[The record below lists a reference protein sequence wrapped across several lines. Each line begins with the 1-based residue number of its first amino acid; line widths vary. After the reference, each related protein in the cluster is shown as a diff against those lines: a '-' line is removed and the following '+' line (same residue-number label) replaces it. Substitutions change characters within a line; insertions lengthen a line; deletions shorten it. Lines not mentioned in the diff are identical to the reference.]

1 MTKPSSVAPETN
13 NDPLPFSAEEWDQT
27 PPAVQEFVLSL
38 LVRVQTLEA
47 EVTRLRE
54 QLNRNSGN
62 SSQPP
67 SSDGPKQV
75 SKAVRRAKS
84 ERQRGGQPGHTGT
97 TRKLVP
103 LEQVKARYELKPSVC
118 RECGE
123 PLSGEDSTPYRHQVS
138 DIPPVVVEVT
148 EYRLHTL
155 ACERCGLETSAE
167 LPAGVPTRAFG
178 PRLQAMISLLSGRY
192 HLSKRDAAEVMSDF
206 FGAEVSLGSVPTLE
220 QRTSAALK
228 APVDEARAYVKSQ
241 PVVHLDETG
250 WREANQ
256 RAWLWLVATRLVTVF
271 FIRSSRGGA
280 VAREILDPAFTGIVV
295 SDRWSA
301 YNWLLTLLRQLCW
314 AHLLRDFQ
322 AFVER
327 DGPSQTLGEDLLA
340 QARLIFDWWPKVR
353 DGTLS
358 HSAFQEKMQPVQTKV
373 GELLRQGTHCTHP
386 KTAATCRDILKRE
399 AALWTFVRVP
409 GVEPTNNLAER
420 LIRPGVLWRKRSF
433 GTQSQAGSRFTE
445 RIMTVV
451 TTLKQQRRH
460 VLDYLVDACEA
471 ANGGKPAPSLL
482 PACTVLAE

>member
-1 MTKPSSVAPETN
+1 M
-13 NDPLPFSAEEWDQT
+13 PFSAEEWAQT
-27 PPAVQEFVLSL
+27 PPAVQQFVLNL

-47 EVTRLRE
+47 EVAGLRE
-54 QLNRNSGN
+54 QLHRNSGN

-67 SSDGPKQV
+67 SSDGPKKV
-75 SKAVRRAKS
+75 SKPVRRPKS

-103 LEQVKARYELKPSVC
+103 LEQVKASYDLKPSVC
-118 RECGE
+118 PKCGE
-123 PLSGEDSTPYRHQVS
+123 PLSGEDSAPYRHQIS
-138 DIPPVVVEVT
+138 DIPPVVAEVT
-148 EYRLHTL
+148 EYRIHTL
-155 ACERCGLETSAE
+155 VCGQCGLETSAE
-167 LPAGVPTRAFG
+167 LPSGVPTSAFG

-192 HLSKRDAAEVMSDF
+192 HLSKRDAAEVMTDF
-206 FGAEVSLGSVPTLE
+206 FRAEVSLGSVPRLE
-220 QRTSAALK
+220 QRTSAAIK
-228 APVDEARAYVKSQ
+228 EPVDEARAYVKSQ

-256 RAWLWLVATRLVTVF
+256 KAWLWLVATSLVTVF
-271 FIRSSRGGA
+271 FIRPSRGGA
-280 VAREILDPAFTGIVV
+280 VAREILDPAFTGVVV

-327 DGPSQTLGEDLLA
+327 GGPSQPLGEDLLA

-358 HSAFQEKMQPVQTKV
+358 RTAFQEKMQPVQAKV
-373 GELLRQGTHCTHP
+373 GELLRQGTRCTHP

-399 AALWTFVRVP
+399 TALWTFVRVQ

-433 GTQSQAGSRFTE
+433 GTQSQAGSLFTE

-451 TTLKQQRRH
+451 ATLKQQHRN
-460 VLDYLVDACEA
+460 VLDYLVETCEA
-471 ANGGKPAPSLL
+471 ANWGKPAPSLL
-482 PACTVLAE
+482 PTCTIIAD